1 MVRPWKLSSRL
12 PTALRYLNKSVISV
26 FMGRGSKQYLKRLAG
41 SHKPNNSVP
50 SLEVRAC
57 MCFTKGSTAS
67 LEEGG
72 PSNHHTSKGSVLSH
86 WPGWTN

>member
-1 MVRPWKLSSRL
+1 MVTPWKLSSRL

-26 FMGRGSKQYLKRLAG
+26 FMGRGSKQHLKRLAG

-50 SLEVRAC
+50 SLEAHAC
-57 MCFTKGSTAS
+57 TCFTKGSAAS
-67 LEEGG
+67 LEGG